1 MVVALYYDESATSR
15 ICFCWLDPR
24 TLSLAIRIGGHTKL
38 VITALSSQRV
48 SPARSHERGGFFVI
62 LTNRKLAFH
71 VSHHCSSTE
80 NDPHERHISKMQM
93 RQLFSLLSHT
103 VKILLLVNSFVT
115 ERAHTAVCL

>member
-1 MVVALYYDESATSR
+1 MVVALYYDESAASR

-62 LTNRKLAFH
+62 VTNRKLAFH
-71 VSHHCSSTE
+71 VSHHCSATE

-93 RQLFSLLSHT
+93 RVVQ
-103 VKILLLVNSFVT
+103 SFV
-115 ERAHTAVCL
+115 AHSKNLASS